1 MKKVVI
7 AVSVIVLLLVGIIF
21 VYRIQTKSL
30 SPESNVDFESGDLS
44 IHLFYNRP
52 SKRGR
57 VIFGDLVPYGKVWRT
72 GANEATYIET
82 NKTLLIK
89 GNELKEGKYSLWT
102 IPGEQTWTIIFNS
115 DYPSWGRT
123 FDKESAH
130 DPKADVVRVEVPAV
144 IQEHEIE
151 LFTISLEKVEDG
163 FELVFLWDKT
173 LVSVPFTV
181 SAQQP

>member
-1 MKKVVI
+1 MKKVII
-7 AVSVIVLLLVGIIF
+7 AISIIVALLIGVYLV
-21 VYRIQTKSL
+21 YMRQTKSL
-30 SPESNVDFESGDLS
+30 SPESSVEMEDGDLD

-57 VIFGDLVPYGKVWRT
+57 VIFGDLVPYGQVWRT

-89 GNELKEGKYSLWT
+89 GNELKPGKYSLWT

-123 FDKESAH
+123 FDKDSAH
-130 DPKADVVRVEVPAV
+130 EPKSDVLRVDVPAV
-144 IQEHEIE
+144 TQDQEIE
-151 LFTISLEKVEDG
+151 VFTMSIEKIDDG
-163 FELVFLWDKT
+163 YELVMLWDKT
-173 LVSVPFTV
+173 LVALPFT
-181 SAQQP
+181 AQGR